1 MEFVVNRDGYG
12 MMKILI
18 AGLGSIGRRH
28 LRNFQ
33 TLNAG
38 ECVLLRTR
46 RSTLPDDELAG
57 LLTEHNLAEALQKHK
72 PDIVVVSNP
81 TSLHLDVA
89 IPAAETGCHLLLEKP
104 ISRTMDRVSTLAD
117 IVKQQDVKVLVGF
130 QFRFHPGLR
139 HIKQLLDDDAIGPV
153 ISVHVHWGEY
163 LPAWHP
169 WEDYR
174 IGYAARSDLGGG
186 VLLTLC
192 HPFDYLRWLIGEVKA
207 VSAMT
212 AQEGGLDIE
221 VEDTANVMLRFAN
234 GALGTVHLDYV
245 QRPPTH
251 TLQITGQ
258 RGRILWDNADGA
270 VHWYQTGTETWETA
284 EMAPDFDRN
293 TLFIQEVQHL
303 LNCVENE
310 TEPCVN
316 LADGIAAQKIVLA
329 AKESSTEGKEIIIS

>member
-1 MEFVVNRDGYG
+1 
-12 MMKILI
+12 MKILI

-33 TLNAG
+33 ALNAG
-38 ECVLLRTR
+38 EFVLLRSR
-46 RSTLPDDELAG
+46 RATLPDDELG
-57 LLTEHNLAEALQKHK
+57 DLPTEQNITEALNNYS

-89 IPAAETGCHLLLEKP
+89 IPAAEAGCHLLLEKP
-104 ISRTMDRVSTLAD
+104 ISHTMDQVSTFAD
-117 IVKQQDVKVLVGF
+117 IVRQQDVRVLVGF
-130 QFRFHPGLR
+130 QFRFHPGFQ
-139 HIKQLLDDDAIGPV
+139 HIKQLLDEDVIGPV
-153 ISVHVHWGEY
+153 TSVHVHWGEY

-192 HPFDYLRWLIGEVKA
+192 HPFDYLRWLIGEVHT
-207 VSAMT
+207 VSAMM
-212 AQEGGLDIE
+212 AQTGGLDIE
-221 VEDTANVMLRFAN
+221 VEDTANVMLRFSN

-258 RGRILWDNADGA
+258 SGQILWDNEDGT
-270 VHWYQTGTETWETA
+270 VHWYKTDSETWETE
-284 EMAPDFDRN
+284 EMSADFERN
-293 TLFIQEVQHL
+293 TLFIEEVKHL
-303 LNCVENE
+303 LSCIKNG

-329 AKESSTEGKEIIIS
+329 AKESNREGKEIIIS

>member
-1 MEFVVNRDGYG
+1 
-12 MMKILI
+12 MKILI

-33 TLNAG
+33 ALNAG
-38 ECVLLRTR
+38 EFVLLRTR
-46 RSTLPDDELAG
+46 RSTLPDDELDD
-57 LLTEHNLAEALQKHK
+57 LPTEQNITEALKNHS

-104 ISRTMDRVSTLAD
+104 ISHTMDRVSTLAN
-117 IVKQQDVKVLVGF
+117 IVKQQDVSVLVGF
-130 QFRFHPGLR
+130 QFRFHPGLQR
-139 HIKQLLDDDAIGPV
+139 IKQLLDEDAIGPV
-153 ISVHVHWGEY
+153 TSVHVHWGEY

-174 IGYAARSDLGGG
+174 GGYAARSDLGGG

-192 HPFDYLRWLIGEVKA
+192 HPFDYLRWLIGEVDA

-212 AQEGGLDIE
+212 EQEGGLDIE

-258 RGRILWDNADGA
+258 HGRILWDNEDGG
-270 VHWYQTGTETWETA
+270 VRWYQVDSETWETEKMSA
-284 EMAPDFDRN
+284 DFERN
-293 TLFIQEVQHL
+293 ILFVEEVKHL
-303 LNCVENE
+303 LNCVENGA
-310 TEPCVN
+310 EPCVN

-329 AKESSTEGKEIIIS
+329 AKESNREGKEVIIS

>member
-1 MEFVVNRDGYG
+1 
-12 MMKILI
+12 MKILI

-33 TLNAG
+33 ALNAG
-38 ECVLLRTR
+38 EFVLLRSR

-57 LLTEHNLAEALQKHK
+57 LPTEQNLAEALQNHN

-89 IPAAETGCHLLLEKP
+89 IPAAEAGCHLLLEKP
-104 ISRTMDRVSTLAD
+104 ISHTMDRVSTLAK
-117 IVKQQDVKVLVGF
+117 IVEQQDLKVLVGF
-130 QFRFHPGLR
+130 QFRFHPGLQY
-139 HIKQLLDDDAIGPV
+139 IKKLLDNDTIGSV
-153 ISVHVHWGEY
+153 TNVHVHWGEY

-192 HPFDYLRWLIGEVKA
+192 HPFDYLRWLIGEIDA
-207 VSAMT
+207 LSAMT
-212 AQEGGLDIE
+212 AQAGGLDIE
-221 VEDTANVMLRFAN
+221 VEDTANVMLRFTN
-234 GALGTVHLDYV
+234 GALGTVHVDYV

-258 RGRILWDNADGA
+258 GGRILWDNEDGA
-270 VHWYQTGTETWETA
+270 VHWYQTKTETWQKE
-284 EMAPDFDRN
+284 EMSPDFERN
-293 TLFIQEVQHL
+293 ILFIEEVKHFL
-303 LNCVENE
+303 SCIESG

-329 AKESSTEGKEIIIS
+329 AKQSDREGKEIVIT

>member
-1 MEFVVNRDGYG
+1 
-12 MMKILI
+12 MKILI

-33 TLNAG
+33 ALNAG
-38 ECVLLRTR
+38 EFVLLRSR

-57 LLTEHNLAEALQKHK
+57 LPTVQNLAEALQNHK

-89 IPAAETGCHLLLEKP
+89 IPAAEAGCHLLLEKP
-104 ISRTMDRVSTLAD
+104 ISHTMDRVSTLAE
-117 IVKQQDVKVLVGF
+117 IVEQQALKVLVGF
-130 QFRFHPGLR
+130 QFRFHPGLQY
-139 HIKQLLDDDAIGPV
+139 IKKLLDNDTIGSV
-153 ISVHVHWGEY
+153 TNVHVHWGEY

-192 HPFDYLRWLIGEVKA
+192 HPFDYLRWLIGEIDA
-207 VSAMT
+207 LSAMT
-212 AQEGGLDIE
+212 AQAGGLDIE
-221 VEDTANVMLRFAN
+221 VEDTANVMLRFTN
-234 GALGTVHLDYV
+234 GALGTVHVDYV

-258 RGRILWDNADGA
+258 GGRILWDNEDGA
-270 VHWYQTGTETWETA
+270 VHWYQTKTETWQKK
-284 EMAPDFDRN
+284 EMSADFERN
-293 TLFIQEVQHL
+293 ILFIEEVKHFL
-303 LNCVENE
+303 SCIESG

-329 AKESSTEGKEIIIS
+329 AKQSDREGKEIVIT

>member
-1 MEFVVNRDGYG
+1 
-12 MMKILI
+12 MKILI

-33 TLNAG
+33 ALNAG
-38 ECVLLRTR
+38 EFVLLRSR
-46 RSTLPDDELAG
+46 RATLPDDELG
-57 LLTEHNLAEALQKHK
+57 DLPTEQNITEALNNYS

-89 IPAAETGCHLLLEKP
+89 IPAAEAGCHLLLEKP
-104 ISRTMDRVSTLAD
+104 ISHTMDRVSTFAD
-117 IVKQQDVKVLVGF
+117 IVRQQDVRVLVGF
-130 QFRFHPGLR
+130 QFRFHPGFQ
-139 HIKQLLDDDAIGPV
+139 HIKQLLDEDAIGPV
-153 ISVHVHWGEY
+153 TSVHVHWGEY

-192 HPFDYLRWLIGEVKA
+192 HPFDYLRWLIGEVHT
-207 VSAMT
+207 VSAMM
-212 AQEGGLDIE
+212 AQAGGLDIE
-221 VEDTANVMLRFAN
+221 VEDTANVMLRFSN

-258 RGRILWDNADGA
+258 SGRILWDDEDGA
-270 VHWYQTGTETWETA
+270 VHWYQTDSETWETE
-284 EMAPDFDRN
+284 EMSADFERN
-293 TLFIQEVQHL
+293 TLFIGEVKHFL
-303 LNCVENE
+303 SCIENG

-329 AKESSTEGKEIIIS
+329 AKESNREGKEIIIS

>member
-1 MEFVVNRDGYG
+1 
-12 MMKILI
+12 MKILI

-33 TLNAG
+33 TLNAR
-38 ECVLLRTR
+38 EFVLLRSR
-46 RSTLPDDELAG
+46 RATLPDDELG
-57 LLTEHNLAEALQKHK
+57 DLPTEQNIMEALKNHS

-81 TSLHLDVA
+81 TSLHLDIA
-89 IPAAETGCHLLLEKP
+89 IPAAEAGCHLLLEKP
-104 ISRTMDRVSTLAD
+104 ISHTMDRVSTLAD

-130 QFRFHPGLR
+130 QFRFHPGLQ
-139 HIKQLLDDDAIGPV
+139 HIKELLDSDVIGPV
-153 ISVHVHWGEY
+153 TSVHVHWGEY

-192 HPFDYLRWLIGEVKA
+192 HPFDYLRWLIGEVDA

-212 AQEGGLDIE
+212 AQAGGLDIE

-245 QRPPTH
+245 QRPPSH
-251 TLQITGQ
+251 VLQITGQ
-258 RGRILWDNADGA
+258 RGHILWDNAHGA
-270 VHWYQTGTETWETA
+270 VQYYRTDTATSETV
-284 EMAPDFDRN
+284 EMDSDFERN
-293 TLFIQEVQHL
+293 TLFIEEVKHL
-303 LNCVENE
+303 LSCIENG

-316 LADGIAAQKIVLA
+316 LDDGIAAQKIVLA
-329 AKESSTEGKEIIIS
+329 AKESNREGREIIIS

>member
-1 MEFVVNRDGYG
+1 MKFIVNRNGRG
-12 MMKILI
+12 RMKILI

-33 TLNAG
+33 AVNAG

-46 RSTLPDDELAG
+46 RSTLPNDELAG
-57 LLTEHNLAEALQKHK
+57 LPSEHNLAEALQKHK

-89 IPAAETGCHLLLEKP
+89 IPAAEAGCHLLLEKP
-104 ISRTMDRVSTLAD
+104 ISQTMDRVSTLAD
-117 IVKQQDVKVLVGF
+117 IVRQQDVRVLVGF
-130 QFRFHPGLR
+130 QFRFHPGLQ
-139 HIKQLLDDDAIGPV
+139 HIKQLLDEDAIGPV
-153 ISVHVHWGEY
+153 TSVHVHWGEY

-192 HPFDYLRWLIGEVKA
+192 HPFDYLRWLIGEVEA

-221 VEDTANVMLRFAN
+221 VEDTANVMLRFIN

-245 QRPPTH
+245 QRPPSH
-251 TLQITGQ
+251 VLQITGQ
-258 RGRILWDNADGA
+258 RGHILWDNAHGA
-270 VHWYQTGTETWETA
+270 VQCYRTDTATSETV
-284 EMAPDFDRN
+284 EMDSDFERN
-293 TLFIQEVQHL
+293 TLFIQEVKHL
-303 LNCVENE
+303 LNCVEND

-316 LADGIAAQKIVLA
+316 LADGIAAQRIVLA
-329 AKESSTEGKEIIIS
+329 AKESSTERKEIIIS

>member
-1 MEFVVNRDGYG
+1 
-12 MMKILI
+12 MKILV

-33 TLNAG
+33 DINAG
-38 ECVLLRTR
+38 EFVLLRSR
-46 RSTLPDDELAG
+46 RATLPDDELVG
-57 LLTEHNLAEALQKHK
+57 LPTERNLGDAIQRHQ

-89 IPAAETGCHLLLEKP
+89 IPAAEAGCHLLLEKP
-104 ISRTMDRVSTLAD
+104 ISHTMGGVATLAE
-117 IVKQQDVKVLVGF
+117 IVQQKNLKVLVGF

-139 HIKQLLDDDAIGPV
+139 HLKELLDSGAIGAV
-153 ISVHVHWGEY
+153 TSAHVHWGEY

-174 IGYAARSDLGGG
+174 VGYAARGDLGGG

-192 HPFDYLRWLIGEVKA
+192 HPFDYLRWLIGEVTS

-212 AQEGGLDIE
+212 AEQGGLGIE
-221 VEDTANVMLRFAN
+221 VEDTANTLLRFEN
-234 GALGTVHLDYV
+234 GALGIVHLDYI

-258 RGRILWDNADGA
+258 RGRILWDNADGD
-270 VHWYQTGTETWETA
+270 VHWYQSDTETWETLK
-284 EMAPDFDRN
+284 MTGDFERN
-293 TLFIQEVQHL
+293 TLFVEEVKHFID
-303 LNCVENE
+303 CIESD
-310 TEPCVN
+310 TDPCVN
-316 LADGIAAQKIVLA
+316 LSDGIAALQLVLA
-329 AKESSTEGKEIIIS
+329 AKASASQRREVHYPYGETEAGTIR

>member
-1 MEFVVNRDGYG
+1 
-12 MMKILI
+12 MKILI

-38 ECVLLRTR
+38 ECILLRTR

-57 LLTEHNLAEALQKHK
+57 FPTEHNLVEALQKHT
-72 PDIVVVSNP
+72 PDVVVISNP

-89 IPAAETGCHLLLEKP
+89 IPAAEAGCHLLLEKP
-104 ISRTMDRVSTLAD
+104 ISHTMDRVSTLTD
-117 IVKQQDVKVLVGF
+117 IVDRQNVRVLVGF
-130 QFRFHPGLR
+130 QFRFHPGLQR
-139 HIKQLLDDDAIGPV
+139 IKGLIVSDTIGSV
-153 ISVHVHWGEY
+153 VSVHVHWGEH

-192 HPFDYLRWLIGEVKA
+192 HPFDYLRWLIGEVVT

-212 AQEGGLDIE
+212 GEEGGLGIE

-258 RGRILWDNADGA
+258 RGRILWDNEDGA
-270 VHWYQTGTETWETA
+270 VHWYQTDTKKWEIE
-284 EMAPDFDRN
+284 EMSPDFERN
-293 TLFIQEVQHL
+293 TLFAGEVEHL
-303 LNCVENE
+303 LNCIESG

-316 LADGIAAQKIVLA
+316 LSDGIAAQKIVFA
-329 AKESSTEGKEIIIS
+329 AKESSRKGKEILIA